1 MNGSKITLVLKG
13 VRLAIIAL
21 GVILVAIIVYCSGS
35 DESYLEG
42 NANYGIFLDGLF
54 YIIYAVGA
62 ACAGAAVGFGV
73 YTFIKKLSSDFKS
86 QVGVLSGLLVFLV
99 LGLISY
105 LALADSTVLN
115 AYESS
120 GITVSPSESVF
131 AGGSMIFV
139 YILGI
144 AAILS
149 VVWAEVSSIIKS

>member
-21 GVILVAIIVYCSGS
+21 GVILVAIIVYCSGA

-62 ACAGAAVGFGV
+62 ACAVAAVGFGV
-73 YTFIKKLSSDFKS
+73 FTFIKKLSSDFKS
-86 QVGVLSGLLVFLV
+86 QRGILSGLGVFIAM
-99 LGLISY
+99 GLISY
-105 LALADSTVLN
+105 FALADSTVLN

-120 GITVSPSESVF
+120 GITVTPAESVF

-149 VVWAEVSSIIKS
+149 VVWSEVRSIFK